1 MEDESRIIQVVD
13 KSVESVCEEFR
24 FHSTRFYTENDIVCR
39 LYSLLR
45 DALPDA
51 IMNDVDSNSQ
61 SLIHMEYP
69 TPFKCD
75 MEGNR
80 FVVAD
85 PDSRF
90 RRGHYDLAVLN
101 PKFVRTHSYTE
112 AYGQK
117 FSQCRETII
126 PWSEANG
133 PFILY
138 GLEFMLRRKPE
149 NKQRDRWNA
158 WDNRMAEFWQDCE
171 KLRISRELGFIRKTK
186 GLFFI
191 RERSEGL
198 ERRIASKVPT
208 NGVICWGE
216 QLQDGKDSR

>member
-1 MEDESRIIQVVD
+1 VDDESRIIRVVD
-13 KSVESVCEEFR
+13 MSVESICEEFR
-24 FHSTRFYTENDIVCR
+24 LHSTRFYTENDIVCR
-39 LYSLLR
+39 LYSLLH
-45 DALPDA
+45 DSLPHA
-51 IMNDVDSNSQ
+51 ILNDVDSRSQ
-61 SLIHMEYP
+61 SLIHTEYP

-75 MEGNR
+75 MDGTR
-80 FVVAD
+80 FDVAD

-90 RRGHYDLAVLN
+90 HRGHYDLVVLS
-101 PKFVRTHSYTE
+101 PKFVTTHSYTVT
-112 AYGQK
+112 YGQK
-117 FSQCRETII
+117 FSQCMKTII

-158 WDNRMAEFWQDCE
+158 WDNRMAEFRQDCD
-171 KLRISRELGFIRKTK
+171 KLSFSREQGFIRKAK

-198 ERRIASKVPT
+198 ERQIANKVPKD
-208 NGVICWGE
+208 GIICWGSE
-216 QLQDGKDSR
+216 K